1 MTNAKPPTF
10 CYIGPP
16 IEPSLGGSA
25 LIFKL
30 LRDYPVDRFISVELP
45 TGGPKNV
52 HRLDGVKTITLP
64 APPPRLGPR
73 VRTLFELTF
82 HYGKKAWA
90 GWLNWKLRNY
100 SFDSVVCVVHGW
112 VCEVACELAR
122 RRKVPFH
129 VILHDHAG
137 NTLPTP
143 RFLHKVRAK
152 CWVDLCRAAT
162 TRLCVSPYMA
172 AEVEKMTGRACLVL
186 YPGLSPSA
194 NLHAPPMPLGKDD
207 RKGLTFGFIGLVHTG
222 MRDLM
227 FKMGRLL
234 NAEGHRLVLHS
245 PQAASLLEEP
255 VAAGMVDGGW
265 IPTESV
271 AHKLRETADVLFLPM
286 SFKPA
291 DLPNTKVAF
300 PSKLVEYCAAG
311 LPVLIW
317 GPPYCSG
324 VRWAREHPGFAEV
337 VETGKEEAVIEAI
350 HRLADPAHRQQMG
363 ECSLSLAREFFAHE
377 RTFGLFLKVLE
388 NGFTNSSMMDS

>member
-1 MTNAKPPTF
+1 
-10 CYIGPP
+10 
-16 IEPSLGGSA
+16 

-45 TGGPKNV
+45 MGGPKNV
-52 HRLDGVKTITLP
+52 HRLDGPKTITLP
-64 APPPRLGPR
+64 VPPPGFGPR
-73 VRTLFELTF
+73 ARTLYELTF
-82 HYGKKAWA
+82 LYGKKAWA
-90 GWLNWKLRNY
+90 GWLDWKLRKH
-100 SFDSVVCVVHGW
+100 SFDTVVCVVHGW
-112 VCEVACELAR
+112 VCEAACELAR

-143 RFLHKVRAK
+143 RFLHKVRVRR
-152 CWVDLCRAAT
+152 WVDLCRGAN

-172 AEVEKMTGRACLVL
+172 AEVEKMTGCPCLVL
-186 YPGLSPSA
+186 YPGLSPGA
-194 NLHAPPMPLGKDD
+194 DLQAPPAPLGKDD

-222 MRDLM
+222 MRDLL

-245 PQAASLLEEP
+245 PQAASLLDEP
-255 VAAGMVDGGW
+255 GAAGLIDGGW

-271 AHKLRETADVLFLPM
+271 ARKLRETADALFLPM
-286 SFKPA
+286 SFKAA
-291 DLPNTKVAF
+291 DTPNVKVLF

-317 GPPYCSG
+317 GPPYSSA
-324 VRWAREHPGFAEV
+324 VRWAGEHPGFAEV
-337 VETGKEEAVIEAI
+337 VETGEEDVVIEAI
-350 HRLADPAHRQQMG
+350 HRLADAARRQQMG
-363 ECSLSLAREFFAHE
+363 EFSLSLAREFFAHE

-388 NGFTNSSMMDS
+388 NGFAKGSLENISQKCE